1 VPGVPGD
8 PGRPNKKVGAIGA
21 RVARGVTM
29 HGLALNCDSDLS
41 WFDRIVPCGIRD
53 AGVTSLTLETGI
65 PVSVADVT
73 PLMERHLAAALGYRA
88 WRRLHSVAPL
98 LEDPATVS

>member
-1 VPGVPGD
+1 
-8 PGRPNKKVGAIGA
+8 
-21 RVARGVTM
+21 
-29 HGLALNCDSDLS
+29 
-41 WFDRIVPCGIRD
+41 
-53 AGVTSLTLETGI
+53 
-65 PVSVADVT
+65 VADVT